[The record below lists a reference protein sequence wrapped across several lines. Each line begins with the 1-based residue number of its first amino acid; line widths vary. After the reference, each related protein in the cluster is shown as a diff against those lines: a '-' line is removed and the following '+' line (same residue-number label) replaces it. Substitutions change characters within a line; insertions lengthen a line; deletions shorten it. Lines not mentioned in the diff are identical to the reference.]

1 MTQTFFAHFRCRD
14 LLEKSVLDYDY
25 DIECSTEDATW
36 TLLALIAFVGI
47 TVVSIGFPM
56 GVSHERSRNCNL
68 SRITCCCRNAGM
80 VFWMRKDRNKDLVL
94 VRLEKKSAVIAQ
106 RDFGKKFNYIAG
118 EFKPESYYAEPVDLM
133 RKLML
138 TGVLGLIPPGT
149 VLQSFFSVIISLF
162 FLIMHVYMW

>member
-1 MTQTFFAHFRCRD
+1 
-14 LLEKSVLDYDY
+14 
-25 DIECSTEDATW
+25 
-36 TLLALIAFVGI
+36 
-47 TVVSIGFPM
+47 
-56 GVSHERSRNCNL
+56 
-68 SRITCCCRNAGM
+68 M

-94 VRLEKKSAVIAQ
+94 VRLDEKSPVIAQ
-106 RDFGKKFNYIAG
+106 RDFSKKFNYIAG

-138 TGVLGLIPPGT
+138 TGVLGLVPPGT

>member
-1 MTQTFFAHFRCRD
+1 
-14 LLEKSVLDYDY
+14 
-25 DIECSTEDATW
+25 
-36 TLLALIAFVGI
+36 
-47 TVVSIGFPM
+47 
-56 GVSHERSRNCNL
+56 
-68 SRITCCCRNAGM
+68 M

-138 TGVLGLIPPGT
+138 TGLIGLIYPGT
-149 VLQSFFSVIISLF
+149 VFQSFCCVTISLF
-162 FLIMHVYMW
+162 FLALHVWMW

>member
-1 MTQTFFAHFRCRD
+1 MVTDACARMYVTSAAPHIGM
-14 LLEKSVLDYDY
+14 LLKMRSAMKKERAMVRRGEKS
-25 DIECSTEDATW
+25 
-36 TLLALIAFVGI
+36 LAVA
-47 TVVSIGFPM
+47 
-56 GVSHERSRNCNL
+56 H
-68 SRITCCCRNAGM
+68 
-80 VFWMRKDRNKDLVL
+80 
-94 VRLEKKSAVIAQ
+94 
-106 RDFGKKFNYIAG
+106 RDFGVRFNYIAG